1 MPTMYSKVVF
11 PQAASG
17 FVFGAASGNVV
28 SYSGIA
34 PSTATSVGAVI
45 SPTWNPASANAAD
58 RTQWWVD
65 TAGSLTYSEV
75 QIEAIGLPAIA
86 NNQANAQ
93 IPAFQAA
100 TETSIAMSIGGTS
113 YTFSLTKNVQAL
125 NLLHGNIANASKF
138 AAKQWAA
145 STVVAA
151 NTVILEGGEYYITP
165 NGGTTGATAPVF
177 PANSL
182 TSTPT
187 VNDNGVTW
195 NVLQFNAVLTSGVSL
210 LLSVSDLDA
219 LFAATFAMVNS
230 NYITLNAV
238 NAKLTTVAN
247 ATLAWTAGATVAGGA
262 AMVLNGTLYTAD
274 AAGGVTGTTEPTFGT
289 AIASTTADNTV
300 TWTCM
305 GDVVTYIQSQTF

>member
-1 MPTMYSKVVF
+1 MYSKVVF

-65 TAGSLTYSEV
+65 TAGTLSYSEV
-75 QIEAIGLPAIA
+75 QIEAVGLPAIA
-86 NNQANAQ
+86 NAQIEAQ
-93 IPAFQAA
+93 IPPFQAA
-100 TETSIAMSIGGTS
+100 IETSVAMSIGGTS
-113 YTFSLTKNVQAL
+113 YTFSLTKNVQAM
-125 NLLHGNIANASKF
+125 NLMHGNIANSAKQ
-138 AAKQWAA
+138 AAKPWAA

-151 NTVILEGGEYYITP
+151 GYITFENGEYYVTP
-165 NGGTTGATAPVF
+165 NGGTTGATIPTF

-195 NVLQFNAVLTSGVSL
+195 NVLQFNTALTNGNILTLNVAN
-210 LLSVSDLDA
+210 LDA
-219 LFAATFAMVNS
+219 LFQAAFALVNT
-230 NYITLNAV
+230 NYVTLNAV
-238 NAKLTTVAN
+238 NAKLNNIAN
-247 ATLAWTAGATVAGGA
+247 AALAWVAGATIAGGA
-262 AMVLNGTLYTAD
+262 ALVINGTLYTAD
-274 AAGGVTGTTEPTFGT
+274 TAGGVTGTAAPTFGT
-289 AIASTTADNTV
+289 AIGSTTTDNTV
-300 TWTCM
+300 TWTCV
-305 GDVVTYIQSQTF
+305 GDVVTYIDSQVF